1 MKTMIRKIQ
10 FFLLILPFTL
20 VACDSEPEVGSTLYP
35 EIDNSTLVKA
45 FIDNRCF
52 YPKNSIETNIVQ
64 TSDGEKLIIT
74 SDLVRIRV
82 QLTNAAP
89 KDLTFS
95 MRVDN
100 SVVDAEAD
108 EMTLLADDAVS
119 FISQTVTV
127 EKGEIESKDFIV
139 FALNGDSKS
148 LREFPNKGIL
158 GFSLNTSDDVE
169 ISKEYGTYLWKVNKE
184 ITNINADGDLK
195 DKTQFA
201 FEDYDV
207 LDPTYHTPIDYLD
220 DPGYSMWNGYVRMYA
235 QNPNIYLQINMK
247 KDFDLAGFSIY
258 PMELQGSW
266 DYNPKKLEIL
276 GGPDEQN
283 LTRIGFAISKQKPSS
298 KDPWEI
304 VFYSPIQV
312 KCLRIL
318 VTESYSDNDLVFI
331 PGLKLFK

>member
-1 MKTMIRKIQ
+1 M
-10 FFLLILPFTL
+10 
-20 VACDSEPEVGSTLYP
+20 
-35 EIDNSTLVKA
+35 KA

-64 TSDGEKLIIT
+64 TSDGSKLIVNSESVKT
-74 SDLVRIRV
+74 RV

-89 KDLTFS
+89 QDLTFS
-95 MRVDN
+95 MKVDN
-100 SVVDAEAD
+100 SAIAETDGA
-108 EMTLLADDAVS
+108 TLLTDDAVS
-119 FISQTVTV
+119 FINQTVTV
-127 EKGEIESKDFIV
+127 KKGEIESKDFIV

-148 LREFPNKGIL
+148 LREFQDKGIL

-184 ITNINADGDLK
+184 ITNINVDGDLK
-195 DKTQFA
+195 DKTQVA

-207 LDPTYHTPIDYLD
+207 LDPSYHTPIDDLD
-220 DPGYSMWNGYVRMYA
+220 DPGYLMWSGYVRMYA

-283 LTRIGFAISKQKPSS
+283 LTRIGFAVSKQKPSS

-318 VTESYSDNDLVFI
+318 VTESYSDNDLVLI

>member
-1 MKTMIRKIQ
+1 MKTMMKKIL
-10 FFLLILPFTL
+10 FFLFMLPLAL
-20 VACDSEPEVGSTLYP
+20 VACDNEPEVGSTLYP
-35 EIDNSTLVKA
+35 ENDNSASVKA

-64 TSDGEKLIIT
+64 TSDGSKLIVNSESVKT
-74 SDLVRIRV
+74 RV

-89 KDLTFS
+89 QDLTFS
-95 MRVDN
+95 MKVDN
-100 SVVDAEAD
+100 SAIAETDGA
-108 EMTLLADDAVS
+108 TLLTDDAVS
-119 FISQTVTV
+119 FINQTVTV
-127 EKGEIESKDFIV
+127 KKGEIESKDFIV

-148 LREFPNKGIL
+148 LREFQDKGIL

-169 ISKEYGTYLWKVNKE
+169 ISKKFGTYLWKVNKE

-195 DKTQFA
+195 DKTPID
-201 FEDYDV
+201 FEDYEV
-207 LDPTYHTPIDYLD
+207 LDPFYHAPTKKLN
-220 DPGYSMWNGYVRMYA
+220 DPEYSMWDGYERMFA
-235 QNPNIYLQINMK
+235 QDPKSYLQINLK
-247 KDFDLAGFSIY
+247 KDFSLAGFSLY
-258 PMELQGSW
+258 PIELGSW
-266 DYNPKKLEIL
+266 DFNPKKIEVL

-283 LTRIGFAISKQKPSS
+283 LALIGFAISKQKPSS

-318 VTESYSDNDLVFI
+318 VTESYSNNRVVMI